1 VTELSIAD
9 NLQAV
14 RARVQ
19 QAASAAGRDPA
30 TVLLL
35 AVSKTKPV
43 QAIAEAYEAGQR
55 DFGENYAQELAR
67 KARQLAH
74 LPDIR
79 WHHIGHVQSN
89 KIRELVPVAH
99 VVQGVNR
106 PSLVPELDRRAES
119 TGRALEVLAEVNIAG
134 ELSKS
139 GCPPELL
146 ADLLAA
152 LRGAPHLRLRGL
164 MTMPPLDD
172 DPEASRPYFRRLREL
187 RDAHGGPDVLPEL
200 SMGMSNDF
208 PVAIAEGAT
217 IIRVGTAIFGAR
229 E

>member
-1 VTELSIAD
+1 MTEPSIAE

-30 TVLLL
+30 SVLIL

-43 QAIAEAYEAGQR
+43 QAIAEAYQAGQR

-67 KARQLAH
+67 KARELGQ

-89 KIRELVPVAH
+89 KIREIVPVAH
-99 VVQGVNR
+99 VVHGVDR
-106 PSLVPELDRRAES
+106 PSLVPELERRAES

-134 ELSKS
+134 ERSKS
-139 GCPPELL
+139 GCPPGLL
-146 ADLLAA
+146 ADLLTA
-152 LRGAPHLRLRGL
+152 LRNAPHLNLRGL

-172 DPEASRPYFRRLREL
+172 DPEASRPYLRRLREL
-187 RDAHGGPDVLPEL
+187 RDEHGGAEALPEL

-217 IIRVGTAIFGAR
+217 IIRIGTAIFGAR
-229 E
+229 